1 MAGHPVVHTPGAL
14 TLRIAQWQC
23 LTPLCVTEIDTIRH
37 ATSGARYC
45 VTSQKVHP
53 LLPSPSV
60 AGLPAWFKN
69 HWLQVTLK
77 GAKAALA
84 KGFRVWS
91 VTLI

>member
-1 MAGHPVVHTPGAL
+1 MSN
-14 TLRIAQWQC
+14 Q
-23 LTPLCVTEIDTIRH
+23 
-37 ATSGARYC
+37 
-45 VTSQKVHP
+45 
-53 LLPSPSV
+53 
-60 AGLPAWFKN
+60 AWFKN

>member
-1 MAGHPVVHTPGAL
+1 MKRGSRSSERTSAWLVIVWANWGKVGFGWTAAVEACRPNVRFAL
-14 TLRIAQWQC
+14 IL
-23 LTPLCVTEIDTIRH
+23 V
-37 ATSGARYC
+37 
-45 VTSQKVHP
+45 
-53 LLPSPSV
+53 
-60 AGLPAWFKN
+60 WFKN

>member
-1 MAGHPVVHTPGAL
+1 MIAGTA
-14 TLRIAQWQC
+14 AQAAVEKW
-23 LTPLCVTEIDTIRH
+23 
-37 ATSGARYC
+37 
-45 VTSQKVHP
+45 
-53 LLPSPSV
+53 
-60 AGLPAWFKN
+60 AWFKN

>member
-1 MAGHPVVHTPGAL
+1 
-14 TLRIAQWQC
+14 
-23 LTPLCVTEIDTIRH
+23 
-37 ATSGARYC
+37 
-45 VTSQKVHP
+45 
-53 LLPSPSV
+53 LLLFDGYEV
-60 AGLPAWFKN
+60 FGAWFKN